1 MENYLYFASAA
12 ADGTGST
19 EEVIMVPASG
29 VSHYEMVSTTELDVW
44 FKSTY
49 AGGVAQETNIGDDDL
64 HVDHAKVRLTITSGK
79 HKEVMQAIAGGASDS
94 AGNGGFT
101 VIADVENSAFINA
114 YITGVAITI
123 IDATA

>member
-44 FKSTY
+44 FKQGVIQESNTDA
-49 AGGVAQETNIGDDDL
+49 AG
-64 HVDHAKVRLTITSGK
+64 VDSSKVRLTITSGK
-79 HKEVMQAIAGGASDS
+79 HKEVMQAIAGGANDS
-94 AGNGGFT
+94 AVNGGFT

-123 IDATA
+123 IDAS